1 MEDVSKDYHNFMLI
15 AGIVIW
21 GLSFFFESSRYFHRK
36 LFRKALYEN
45 TIVRTIRNRFLQVF
59 LPGLTGAYFITL
71 DVWGEQWGIIKDHIE
86 KHEIAFSIL
95 IFVSLTALLIRG
107 IADWYEEQSGDAYKK
122 FLEGFALL
130 TTRVVQK
137 KLNRFKD
144 ESGKLKPNGN
154 TFKQITQP
162 KEQINLILGEI
173 EALLLNNFSLKRSQ
187 VCITIMHNDPK
198 NNNWYYEYETNP
210 SWKHT
215 KATKLIQGKS
225 TAAECLK
232 IGGPIFHACKRQAH
246 KKGNYFLSERDDR
259 TGDGSVFCYPAFTVN
274 NDYRDNYIIS
284 IVTYGRRLCD
294 PLDDQQADAISE
306 IFSDICRRIDL
317 ELTLNSIKRWQYEFH
332 TNKSRSVA

>member
-1 MEDVSKDYHNFMLI
+1 MENVSNNQMI
-15 AGIVIW
+15 IVVGVVAIW
-21 GLSFFFESSRYFHRK
+21 LLSLFFEQSRYFHRK
-36 LFRKALYEN
+36 LFRKVLYEN
-45 TIVRTIRNRFLQVF
+45 TVVRTIRNRFLQVF
-59 LPGLTGAYFITL
+59 LPGFTGAYFITL
-71 DVWGEQWGIIKDHIE
+71 DVWGEQWDIIKNHTD
-86 KHEIAFSIL
+86 KHEVAFSIL
-95 IFVSLTALLIRG
+95 IVVSLLALLIRG

-122 FLEGFALL
+122 FLEGFTLL

-137 KLNRFKD
+137 KLDRFKD

-173 EALLLNNFSLKRSQ
+173 ESLLLNNFSLKRNQ
-187 VCITIMHNDPK
+187 ICITIMHNDPQSDT
-198 NNNWYYEYETNP
+198 WYYEYETNR

-215 KATKLIQGKS
+215 KAIKLIEGKS
-225 TAAECLK
+225 AAAECLS
-232 IGGPIFHACKRQAH
+232 IGEPVFHACKRQAH
-246 KKGNYFLSERDDR
+246 KKGKYYLSERDGR

-274 NDYRDNYIIS
+274 SDYRDNYIIS

-294 PLDDQQADAISE
+294 PLDEQQSEAISE

-317 ELTLNSIKRWQYEFH
+317 ELTLNSIKKWQYEFH